1 MVYEARKQSMAWMA
15 DYSKHWSTWAH
26 LSSSNHLVV
35 TVIIEL
41 LKRDLHMQATGKL
54 SWRISIDM
62 SEHAARGRADTDSV
76 ARSLYQIREV
86 FI

>member
-54 SWRISIDM
+54 S
-62 SEHAARGRADTDSV
+62 
-76 ARSLYQIREV
+76 
-86 FI
+86 